1 MNILLK
7 VPKVPKVFV
16 LMLIFPFTMK
26 GFDVMYVMLV
36 AK

>member
-1 MNILLK
+1 MKILLK

-16 LMLIFPFTMK
+16 FMLTFPFTVN
-26 GFDVMYVMLV
+26 GFDAMLVMLV